1 MTVAPPSPIEFLTA
15 VLNAV
20 HEVTGRRP
28 PPTWA
33 HVDKVQHKLGTDN
46 IDAIHAAIRLA
57 VAKGWMRA
65 DGDPPASV
73 TITVTGIKLLNPA
86 AP

>member
-1 MTVAPPSPIEFLTA
+1 MAAAPPSPVQFLMD

-28 PPTWA
+28 PPTWT
-33 HVDKVQHKLGTDN
+33 HVDKVQHRLGTDN
-46 IDAIHAAIRLA
+46 VDAIHAAIRLA
-57 VAKGWMRA
+57 VARGWMRA

-73 TITVTGIKLLNPA
+73 TITVTGIKLLKPA
-86 AP
+86 EA

>member
-1 MTVAPPSPIEFLTA
+1 MTAAPPSPVQFLTD

-28 PPTWA
+28 PPTWT

-46 IDAIHAAIRLA
+46 VDAVHAAIRLA

-73 TITVTGIKLLNPA
+73 TITVSGIKLLKSA
-86 AP
+86 EA